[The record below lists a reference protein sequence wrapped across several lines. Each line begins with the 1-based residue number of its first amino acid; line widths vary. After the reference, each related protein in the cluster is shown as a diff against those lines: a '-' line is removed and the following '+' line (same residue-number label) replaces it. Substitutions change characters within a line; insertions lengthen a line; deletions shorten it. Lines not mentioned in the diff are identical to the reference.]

1 MSCSRGVPFCIAL
14 SLAFSVNAAAQATVF
29 KWVCDPKDKIHRF
42 YRSDLGVVCWDGS
55 TYSKDDAG
63 GIPQY
68 MLDYFKEN
76 RQKLQKKMDEMNQHN
91 TGLTAAR
98 PANSAAPRRPVTP
111 LGSAS
116 GTVVRAAAAPPTVP
130 VSPEMFASIDVGMA
144 RSDVLD
150 KLGKPPG
157 SITIPGDDG
166 FVETWTYQLTDGS
179 TAKLHIEKGVVT
191 SRDPKKAEH
200 ER

>member
-1 MSCSRGVPFCIAL
+1 MSRSRGIPFCIAL
-14 SLAFSVNAAAQATVF
+14 LLAFSANLAAQITVF
-29 KWVCDPKDKIHRF
+29 KWVCDPKDKTHRF
-42 YRSDLGVVCWDGS
+42 YRSDLGVVCWDGG

-76 RQKLQKKMDEMNQHN
+76 RQKLQQKIDEMNQHN
-91 TGLTAAR
+91 SDLKAAR

-116 GTVVRAAAAPPTVP
+116 GTVVRAAAPPTVP
-130 VSPEMFASIDVGMA
+130 VSPELFASIDVGMA

-150 KLGKPPG
+150 KLGKAARFDHHPRRRRICRDVDL
-157 SITIPGDDG
+157 S
-166 FVETWTYQLTDGS
+166 TD
-179 TAKLHIEKGVVT
+179 
-191 SRDPKKAEH
+191 RREH
-200 ER
+200 RQVAYRKRRRNVARSEESGT

>member
-1 MSCSRGVPFCIAL
+1 MSRSRGIPICIAL
-14 SLAFSVNAAAQATVF
+14 LLAFSANAAAQATVF

-55 TYSKDDAG
+55 TYSKDDDG

-68 MLDYFKEN
+68 MLDYFAQN
-76 RQKLQKKMDEMNQHN
+76 RQKLQQNIDEMNQHN
-91 TGLTAAR
+91 TGLKAAR
-98 PANSAAPRRPVTP
+98 PANSAAPRRPLTP
-111 LGSAS
+111 TASAS
-116 GTVVRAAAAPPTVP
+116 GTVVRASAAPAVP
-130 VSPEMFASIDVGMA
+130 VSPELFASIDVGMA
-144 RSDVLD
+144 RSEVLD

-191 SRDPKKAEH
+191 SPNPKKAEH

>member
-1 MSCSRGVPFCIAL
+1 MSRSRGVPICIAL

-29 KWVCDPKDKIHRF
+29 KWVCDPKDKTHRF
-42 YRSDLGVVCWDGS
+42 YRSDLGVVCWDGG

-76 RQKLQKKMDEMNQHN
+76 RQKLQQKIDEMNQHN

-116 GTVVRAAAAPPTVP
+116 GTVVRAAAPPTVP
-130 VSPEMFASIDVGMA
+130 VSPELFASIDVGMA

-166 FVETWTYQLTDGS
+166 LVEIWTWQLTDGS
-179 TAKLHIEKGVVT
+179 TAKLRIEKGVVT
-191 SRDPKKAEH
+191 SREPKAAEYG
-200 ER
+200 R